1 MHRRG
6 LAVAEQALPSKRSL
20 ADVLAAHKIWLEFEG
35 EEGFRA
41 DLSDRKLTGA
51 VLCGVSFEKTE
62 LRRADFTRADL
73 RNANLRNADLREAVF
88 DGTDLS
94 GSDISGADLT
104 GSSLRK
110 STLGPTTK
118 GFAEALEKVAKP
130 DPSYSAPYRPVVRR
144 TDLER
149 DLGPSC

>member
-1 MHRRG
+1 MS
-6 LAVAEQALPSKRSL
+6 VSSPSL
-20 ADVLAAHKIWLEFEG
+20 TPFNLG
-35 EEGFRA
+35 EVHLNL
-41 DLSDRKLTGA
+41 LSENPAPPQFTGA

-94 GSDISGADLT
+94 GSDFSRADLT
-104 GSSLRK
+104 GLSLRK